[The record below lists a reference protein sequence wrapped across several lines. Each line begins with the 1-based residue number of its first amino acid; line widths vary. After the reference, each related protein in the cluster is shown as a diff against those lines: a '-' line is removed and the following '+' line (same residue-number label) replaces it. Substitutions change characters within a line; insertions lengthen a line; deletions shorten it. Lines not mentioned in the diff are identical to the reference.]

1 MGSMSKK
8 NLGRVLVVI
17 TLLTFLAIPGYA
29 QLEPMSWGFPTLVQ
43 NNSLLSFADSFA
55 MQNQSSFSSISFPTM
70 DSISGISDSSI
81 SDSSFPTI
89 TQVTDNVMEMYNFSY
104 MNEQQSSVFSYPW
117 ISTDFSP
124 VPSMGFL

>member
-17 TLLTFLAIPGYA
+17 TLLTFLAIPAYA

-70 DSISGISDSSI
+70 DSISGISDSS
-81 SDSSFPTI
+81 FPTI
-89 TQVTDNVMEMYNFSY
+89 TQVTDNVMMVYNFSY

-117 ISTDFSP
+117 VSTDFSP

>member
-17 TLLTFLAIPGYA
+17 TLLTFLAIPAYA

-70 DSISGISDSSI
+70 DSISGISDSS
-81 SDSSFPTI
+81 FPTI